1 MNSPQYPNNDQVTE
15 AYIKMSLL
23 LAQLTDTLDEVNE
36 KTEPLLKMHSIFTQ
50 ELRSAGI
57 KITDAD
63 SPLGKKLNDI
73 KHDNKD
79 WKTDT
84 KDIVSALKS
93 LSTKMWSIVLV
104 LTISLGIGLL
114 DRFEDP
120 KENVVEKHFYH
131 MPPETEWLYDGA
143 QLFTVM
149 DGDTLYKQP

>member
-1 MNSPQYPNNDQVTE
+1 MYKTVAVIISMYYIIYMNNCDIGNIPNQYTLNIEVVKADRGLNGI
-15 AYIKMSLL
+15 AY
-23 LAQLTDTLDEVNE
+23 
-36 KTEPLLKMHSIFTQ
+36 
-50 ELRSAGI
+50 
-57 KITDAD
+57 
-63 SPLGKKLNDI
+63 
-73 KHDNKD
+73 KD

-131 MPPETEWLYDGA
+131 MPPETEWLYDGT

-149 DGDTLYKQP
+149 DAELILSLR